1 MQTNDQM
8 TVRRVTSENQA
19 APGVFRA
26 YCQHLLAAGIPAS
39 EHGYYIR
46 WLKLYLAACRQQ
58 GWPLGDLRHLN
69 AFLIQIQNHASTGFL
84 KVQAARAVKIYAAH
98 APSTVKKVTPSKPPV
113 SLPQPASPA
122 QPALTVK
129 KPGMPAAARVEP
141 RLQQQRQ
148 QALLQARRVCQ
159 AKTAMAPETPA
170 AAAVDQAPRTA
181 QAAWDRVY
189 HQLTAEIKL
198 RHYSPRTLKLY
209 RNWLR
214 RFAHFM
220 QHKPPDRLSSK
231 DVRDFLS
238 DLATTHGVAASTQN
252 QAFNA
257 LLFVFEHVLKTRF
270 VVQDAVR
277 AKHKP
282 YIPTVLSRAEIDQV
296 LAELAAPY
304 DLVVKLLYGCGL
316 RLAECLNLR
325 VQDLDFELYQLTVR
339 RGKGQKDRVVPL
351 PHCLRGALQDQLQ
364 QVKQLLKADL
374 SDATAGVFLPG
385 LLAKK
390 YRQAH
395 RQFSWQWL
403 FPAFK
408 LTWVPEL
415 QAHRRYHLH
424 ETHVQK
430 AIHSAVQAAMISKR
444 ASAHTFRHS
453 YASHLLQANVDIRT
467 IQHLL
472 GHSDVRTTLIYLHT
486 LPAESRRPAC
496 SPLDL

>member
-1 MQTNDQM
+1 MQTHNQM
-8 TVRRVTSENQA
+8 TERQANSENQP

-26 YCQHLLAAGIPAS
+26 YCQHLLAEGIPAA

-58 GWPLGDLRHLN
+58 GWSLGDLRHLN
-69 AFLIQIQNHASTGFL
+69 AFLAQIKDQASTGFL

-98 APSTVKKVTPSKPPV
+98 APNTVKKITPAKQPV
-113 SLPQPASPA
+113 SQPQPASPA
-122 QPALTVK
+122 QPAVTVK
-129 KPGMPAAARVEP
+129 KPYTQAAARPEP
-141 RLQQQRQ
+141 TLQQQRKQALQ
-148 QALLQARRVCQ
+148 QARHVCQ
-159 AKTAMAPETPA
+159 SKTAMVTEPA
-170 AAAVDQAPRTA
+170 ASAADKPTHAA
-181 QAAWDRVY
+181 QAAWDQVY
-189 HQLTAEIKL
+189 HQFTSEIKR

-214 RFAHFM
+214 RFAHFV

-231 DVRDFLS
+231 DVRAFLS

-282 YIPTVLSRAEIDQV
+282 YIPTVLSRAEIGQV

-364 QVKQLLKADL
+364 QVRQVLRADL
-374 SDATAGVFLPG
+374 SDAAAGVFLPG

-395 RQFSWQWL
+395 RQFSWQ
-403 FPAFK
+403 
-408 LTWVPEL
+408 
-415 QAHRRYHLH
+415 
-424 ETHVQK
+424 
-430 AIHSAVQAAMISKR
+430 
-444 ASAHTFRHS
+444 
-453 YASHLLQANVDIRT
+453 
-467 IQHLL
+467 
-472 GHSDVRTTLIYLHT
+472 
-486 LPAESRRPAC
+486 
-496 SPLDL
+496 